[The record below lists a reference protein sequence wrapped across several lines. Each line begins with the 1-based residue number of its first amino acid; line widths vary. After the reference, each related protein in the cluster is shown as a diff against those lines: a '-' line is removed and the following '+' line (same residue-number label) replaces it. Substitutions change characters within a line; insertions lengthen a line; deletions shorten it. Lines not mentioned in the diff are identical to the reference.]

1 MASNG
6 GREPDGIAV
15 EIRAAEGGAD
25 AKDLV
30 REQTSVY
37 LAYCK
42 LRGHDCEITD
52 ERPGMVVLEVRGRG
66 AGADFAMEPGGHRWQ
81 RVPPTEKRGRRQ
93 TSTVTVAVFPLLW
106 EDAWVLEERD
116 IEWEAIHATGHGG
129 QNVNKVATA
138 VRMKHVPTGT
148 VVRVQTERRQE
159 ANRRIARRLL
169 EARVSAQQQ
178 AATQAETATDRRE
191 QVGTGQRGD
200 KIRTVRLQDGRVVD
214 HRTGKRM
221 SAELYLKGY
230 VHDLVSA

>member
-1 MASNG
+1 MTSN
-6 GREPDGIAV
+6 RRKEPKGVVV

-30 REQTSVY
+30 GEQASVY

-42 LRGHDCEITD
+42 LRGHECEVTD
-52 ERPGMVVLEVRGRG
+52 ERPGMAVLEVRGG
-66 AGADFAMEPGGHRWQ
+66 DAASDFGGESGGHRWQ

-93 TSTVTVAVFPLLW
+93 TSTVTVAVFPLLSEESW
-106 EDAWVLEERD
+106 SLDERD

-138 VRMKHVPTGT
+138 VRMKHVPTGI

-159 ANRRIARRLL
+159 ANRRIARRTL
-169 EARVSAQQQ
+169 EARVSAQKQL
-178 AATQAETATDRRE
+178 AAQERTATNRRE
-191 QVGTGQRGD
+191 QVGSGQRGD

-221 SAELYLKGY
+221 AADLYLKGY
-230 VHDLVSA
+230 VHEVAV